1 MNCQF
6 VSMSNLQLDLILVS
20 WNFVLA
26 LLKLNIEVRQDTTV
40 LLYVHWASHDQPQK
54 SENGSLQQIT
64 LAKIF
69 AFVICGFNKMIK
81 GTRSNL

>member
-26 LLKLNIEVRQDTTV
+26 LLKLNIEVRQGTTV
-40 LLYVHWASHDQPQK
+40 LLYVH
-54 SENGSLQQIT
+54 
-64 LAKIF
+64 
-69 AFVICGFNKMIK
+69 
-81 GTRSNL
+81 